1 MRRLERRL
9 AMSLAVFFTV
19 PGLSL
24 SYWKIFMYARASLV
38 RTCISPTMPAQ
49 ATPTL
54 SVILNTFLAPL
65 LMTKVPYAYRRSDA
79 SRTPSLQT
87 MPIVVAPGIQRS
99 SLKRKDGG
107 HSPHVA
113 LKLATRG

>member
-1 MRRLERRL
+1 
-9 AMSLAVFFTV
+9 
-19 PGLSL
+19 
-24 SYWKIFMYARASLV
+24 
-38 RTCISPTMPAQ
+38 MPAQ
-49 ATPTL
+49 ATPML
-54 SVILNTFLAPL
+54 SVILKTFLAPL

-79 SRTPSLQT
+79 SKTPSLQT

-113 LKLATRG
+113 LKLATRGSRAGGKDSRIFGSQFLATNSNRCW